1 MAALINAQFLLAG
14 TELAPGR
21 VPEAPPE
28 LQLESFG
35 DWAVVCGISSA
46 DPSERVCEA
55 TTMIVA
61 SGQTA
66 PLRGLHFCARMRVI
80 AIMSVAVS
88 IPPGVQF
95 ALAPG
100 TPDINLTYKYC
111 VVAACF
117 AEAEIDEEQLVTLRN
132 RP

>member
-1 MAALINAQFLLAG
+1 
-14 TELAPGR
+14 
-21 VPEAPPE
+21 
-28 LQLESFG
+28 
-35 DWAVVCGISSA
+35 
-46 DPSERVCEA
+46 
-55 TTMIVA
+55 
-61 SGQTA
+61 
-66 PLRGLHFCARMRVI
+66 
-80 AIMSVAVS
+80 MSVAVS

-100 TPDINLTYKYC
+100 MPDINLTYKYC